1 MDDGRTTPC
10 CPIFLRVSVGFG
22 LLVLPMSPSVW
33 KLFLQAFFDIGMGF
47 PQHESVPGLIER
59 LRSILG
65 SFVLQLLDPSLSICD
80 PKCFPLT
87 LFLLVFAIVRLV
99 LHRRDVVRFSYR

>member
-1 MDDGRTTPC
+1 MALG
-10 CPIFLRVSVGFG
+10 FLFFRCLLRCEIVSSG
-22 LLVLPMSPSVW
+22 
-33 KLFLQAFFDIGMGF
+33 FFDIGMGF